1 MKRLFGAVLVAL
13 LVAVAAVQAA
23 APVAV
28 DPEMS
33 KITAT
38 MRQMGVPVEGRFK
51 QLSGTVLFDADDL
64 AQSTAR
70 LVIDTTSF
78 DIGMSDF
85 NKEVA
90 KPEWLDSK
98 NHPEAVFEA
107 QGLTALG
114 GDRYEV
120 TGTLTLKGKT
130 VEITTQLAVSRSD
143 QGLSFS
149 GEWPLKRQ
157 DFEIG
162 GSGWEGVVD
171 ETVLVR
177 FTLFQPTSP

>member
-1 MKRLFGAVLVAL
+1 MKRRVGPVLGALFL
-13 LVAVAAVQAA
+13 AVATVQAS
-23 APVAV
+23 APVAI
-28 DPEMS
+28 DPEAS

-51 QLSGTVLFDADDL
+51 QLSGTVLFDADNL
-64 AQSTAR
+64 EQSSAR

-107 QGLTALG
+107 SGLTSLG
-114 GDRYEV
+114 DDRYEV
-120 TGTLTLKGKT
+120 TGNLTLKGKT
-130 VEITTQLAVSRSD
+130 VELTTQLTAQASD
-143 QGLSFS
+143 AGLRFS

-157 DFEIG
+157 DFDIG
-162 GSGWEGVVD
+162 GSGWDGVVED
-171 ETVLVR
+171 TVVVR
-177 FTLFQPTSP
+177 FTLVQATSL